1 MSVDKTWLYFSSAH
15 NTDYYAIGRVSTV
28 DGDLSSYFAT
38 SELTLTGKVTR
49 MDSFNDQGG
58 EIVEVLG
65 NITSST
71 STNLR
76 VWFDPVFN
84 SLAYFGPLD

>member
-1 MSVDKTWLYFSSAH
+1 M
-15 NTDYYAIGRVSTV
+15 STV

-65 NITSST
+65 NITSNT